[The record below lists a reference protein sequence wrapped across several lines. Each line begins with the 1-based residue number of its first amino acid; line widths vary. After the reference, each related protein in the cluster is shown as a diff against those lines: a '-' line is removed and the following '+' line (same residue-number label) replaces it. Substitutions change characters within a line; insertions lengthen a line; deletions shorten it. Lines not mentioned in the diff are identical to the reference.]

1 MTLEQDAL
9 LIQQLQEAHEYLKGT
24 DHKFL
29 NSYVPKDGEDLA
41 VIEAQRN
48 QHRQFIRQNKTWYS
62 SSN

>member
-9 LIQQLQEAHEYLKGT
+9 LIQQLQEAPEYLKGT

-48 QHRQFIRQNKTWYS
+48 QYRQLIRDNET
-62 SSN
+62 

>member
-9 LIQQLQEAHEYLKGT
+9 LIQQLQEANEYLKGT

-48 QHRQFIRQNKTWYS
+48 QYRQLIRDNET
-62 SSN
+62 